1 MALLFGG
8 IVGHQLPTLRTH
20 AVDLQPGDL
29 LLMATDGIARS
40 FTQDVHL
47 RAAPARLADG
57 MLERLARPTDD
68 ALILVARYGTVVS

>member
-8 IVGHQLPTLRTH
+8 IVGHQLPKLRPH
-20 AVDLQPGDL
+20 VVDVQPGDL

-47 RAAPARLADG
+47 GAAPARLADRI
-57 MLERLARPTDD
+57 LENLARPTDD
-68 ALILVARYGTVVS
+68 ALILVARWGADRS